1 MEFYR
6 QERLHGPTND
16 AMTGTDHFDFMLEG
30 VPTLMANQKEAN
42 YLINYHA
49 TLDTFDKVDF
59 PQLRKNEAILAELV
73 VELANSPERVGPRYT
88 RRQIE
93 ATFTETHLDEQMKGF
108 GMWDDWASGRRGT
121 TK

>member
-1 MEFYR
+1 
-6 QERLHGPTND
+6 
-16 AMTGTDHFDFMLEG
+16 
-30 VPTLMANQKEAN
+30 MANQKEAN

-59 PQLRKNEAILAELV
+59 PQLRKNEAVLAELV

-93 ATFTETHLDEQMKGF
+93 ATFTETHLDEKMKGF
-108 GMWDDWASGRRGT
+108 GKWDDWASGRRGT